1 MMLAGRPLATTRFAA
16 FAVTHAAVPPSAI
29 EPARRGLRAAR
40 ATTAAAGTAPNV
52 PYCIAVQTAGNAAFG
67 SVLADLNISISVSDR
82 VRRASAAEPARTPK
96 PSANPATLRADAV
109 VGVTVVV
116 SGAGRPP
123 SLGLFER
130 RDCDSVTTVARRS
143 KGAGVAGRLVHDDA
157 RRVREADQVEGPLD
171 VARRVLDDEGAAV
184 GPAHEVDERPDADAV
199 DEAHIGE

>member
-123 SLGLFER
+123 SLSLFER

-143 KGAGVAGRLVHDDA
+143 KGAGVAGPSIHHDA
-157 RRVREADQVEGPLD
+157 PRGRAAGPGEGPPDIAPRGL
-171 VARRVLDDEGAAV
+171 VGGGGAA
-184 GPAHEVDERPDADAV
+184 GAAPA
-199 DEAHIGE
+199 GG

>member
-67 SVLADLNISISVSDR
+67 SVLADLKISISVSDR

-96 PSANPATLRADAV
+96 PRANPATLRADAV

-116 SGAGRPP
+116 SGEGPPP
-123 SLGLFER
+123 SHSYSQPIHG
-130 RDCDSVTTVARRS
+130 AR
-143 KGAGVAGRLVHDDA
+143 
-157 RRVREADQVEGPLD
+157 PT
-171 VARRVLDDEGAAV
+171 
-184 GPAHEVDERPDADAV
+184 
-199 DEAHIGE
+199 